1 MGTSWGAVPRRHP
14 GRGGIDDGSVD
25 AGRTPPPVGCRTRRT
40 AWVDDDTARLGLVV
54 GRGGRTCGMDAT
66 DRRARRFRSDRQR
79 VAHSSSGH
87 VWLGGLARRPVGAPW
102 NAALGLSSG
111 AAGEPQPV
119 SQHAAAR
126 GLARGPSTDARRTSP
141 KASRRSR
148 RTPGELGST
157 PRPRLAAGSVG
168 PSWATGRRARLDP
181 RRSCPG
187 QGRDPPGFLGRK
199 RWPKPDNALSMADHR
214 GGWKGSGALQPHV
227 LAPVRRHWRNPADA
241 RRRQRR

>member
-1 MGTSWGAVPRRHP
+1 MIRR
-14 GRGGIDDGSVD
+14 R
-25 AGRTPPPVGCRTRRT
+25 
-40 AWVDDDTARLGLVV
+40 
-54 GRGGRTCGMDAT
+54 
-66 DRRARRFRSDRQR
+66 RRAPE
-79 VAHSSSGH
+79 
-87 VWLGGLARRPVGAPW
+87 ARRGEVAPGPAVW
-102 NAALGLSSG
+102 KRSI
-111 AAGEPQPV
+111 
-119 SQHAAAR
+119 AAR
-126 GLARGPSTDARRTSP
+126 GGSGQAGTVWPTAPAGMSGLGDSLADPWVRRGTRRWACPQAPLASRDSSVTRAAGRGPGRRSSTDARRTSP

-148 RTPGELGST
+148 RTPGQLGST